1 MSLEDIILF
10 GRVCVWGTGGT
21 SYTRDWTI
29 LPAQGEW
36 NDRHY
41 INVVDLETRLCSYI
55 AAYTQRLNQG
65 LSPQFQY
72 YTASFW
78 PCCHIFIQNI
88 GRSQSH
94 LNTLHSV
101 FYINSTIGRTFC
113 MRIIYY
119 MTIQVFKKSWGG
131 RAGGGGRVGHGEGW
145 LGFFRAAWRLGQAGW
160 HSWEEGSEARKRKNL

>member
-10 GRVCVWGTGGT
+10 GRMRIWGTVGI
-21 SYTRDWTI
+21 SYSSDWTI
-29 LPAQGEW
+29 LPAQGDW

-41 INVVDLETRLCSYI
+41 INIVDLENRLYSYT

-65 LSPQFQY
+65 LSPQCQY

-94 LNTLHSV
+94 LNTLHSM
-101 FYINSTIGRTFC
+101 FYINSIIGRTFC
-113 MRIIYY
+113 MRIIHYV
-119 MTIQVFKKSWGG
+119 TIQVFKKISFWGVVVAGWGMG
-131 RAGGGGRVGHGEGW
+131 RAGWV
-145 LGFFRAAWRLGQAGW
+145 FFRAAWRLGQAGRY
-160 HSWEEGSEARKRKNL
+160 SWEEGSEARKRKNL